1 MQHAEIKKPTTKT
14 CTDRPSAECTNHGI
28 QILRKR
34 YTYPPNHS
42 ELGNIK
48 YQEQCYGITE
58 SVKPYLAH
66 YHFLCK
72 ETTHVDCNSQATSP
86 ILRWGTIPST
96 LSFVMQ
102 RLLHMWTAI
111 FKQHHSISI
120 ETCSEGAAFRMWRTA
135 TVQVSRDVS
144 DEPPSYSDHF
154 AKSPLIQSIVL
165 ATVYVAGPGVTA
177 KRHCA
182 AEASALFDQRFKERS
197 SEPRTVNNSMLQ
209 TE

>member
-1 MQHAEIKKPTTKT
+1 MLFPTNSIGCFQEIPTLAIQLPYELIHASTLISKQAHPLQRWIPRQPIQNTRTTHWECTLATMQHAEIKKPTTKT

-96 LSFVMQ
+96 ISFVMQ
-102 RLLHMWTAI
+102 RQLHMWTAI

-120 ETCSEGAAFRMWRTA
+120 WLNHT
-135 TVQVSRDVS
+135 
-144 DEPPSYSDHF
+144 
-154 AKSPLIQSIVL
+154 
-165 ATVYVAGPGVTA
+165 
-177 KRHCA
+177 
-182 AEASALFDQRFKERS
+182 
-197 SEPRTVNNSMLQ
+197 
-209 TE
+209 